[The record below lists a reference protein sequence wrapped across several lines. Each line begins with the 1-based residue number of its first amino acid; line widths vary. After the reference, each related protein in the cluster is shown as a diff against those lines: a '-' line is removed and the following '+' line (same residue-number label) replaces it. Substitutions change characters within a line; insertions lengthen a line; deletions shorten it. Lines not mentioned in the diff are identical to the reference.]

1 MPAIDGWSRATLGLL
16 GAAVLAVSALA
27 AGCAGS
33 KPAPATPAAVE
44 RVAPAR
50 QAEDETARKARE
62 EAAREAA
69 AREADAAAARRA
81 SEEAA
86 RQARQFA
93 PVYFDYDSDAIRD
106 DQRQAL
112 ADAAQRLLGARFRA
126 TLEGHCDERGTTA
139 YNLALGQKRA
149 DRVRTFL
156 LRTGVPAERLATISY
171 GEERPADMRRDE
183 AGWAKNRRVE
193 FAVAD

>member
-1 MPAIDGWSRATLGLL
+1 MPAMEGWFRAALGLL
-16 GAAVLAVSALA
+16 GAAVLA

-50 QAEDETARKARE
+50 QAAEDEAARKARE

-69 AREADAAAARRA
+69 AREADAAAARKAR
-81 SEEAA
+81 EEAA

-112 ADAAQRLLGARFRA
+112 ADAAQRLLGASLRA

-156 LRTGVPAERLATISY
+156 VRSGVPVERLATVSY
-171 GEERPADMRRDE
+171 GEERPADTRRDE